1 MHEIALGHESL
12 PALDRTPSGGQFP
25 SPTLVTNWSS
35 WTPDEKIMECAASHD
50 FVVSTHD
57 LDFSA
62 ILAATKGEKPRVVQ
76 LRAKNI
82 SPEAAGET
90 VVIALRQY
98 EEELTAGAL
107 ITVDADRAR
116 ARLLPL
122 PLNQ

>member
-1 MHEIALGHESL
+1 
-12 PALDRTPSGGQFP
+12 
-25 SPTLVTNWSS
+25 
-35 WTPDEKIMECAASHD
+35 MECAASHD